1 MAVFLLPECIRVNP
15 FGNNR
20 YKYGRIRVSVG
31 PARAADRSRPS
42 NGDLGTVENLMSH
55 LSLVKKAIG
64 RKQRLTEA
72 SLAHL
77 RYTAYRGINTS
88 AHQPPHKAYGH
99 PRLTYRGISYT
110 K

>member
-1 MAVFLLPECIRVNP
+1 MNQGRLRAVFYC
-15 FGNNR
+15 
-20 YKYGRIRVSVG
+20 KYGRIKVTVDTTLWYA
-31 PARAADRSRPS
+31 ARPRPS

-77 RYTAYRGINTS
+77 RYTAYRGIDTT

-99 PRLTYRGISYT
+99 PQLTYRGISYT

>member
-1 MAVFLLPECIRVNP
+1 M
-15 FGNNR
+15 
-20 YKYGRIRVSVG
+20 
-31 PARAADRSRPS
+31 
-42 NGDLGTVENLMSH
+42 ENLVSH

-77 RYTAYRGINTS
+77 RYTAYRGVDTS
-88 AHQPPHKAYGH
+88 AHQAPHKAYSH
-99 PRLTYRGISYT
+99 PSLTYRGISYT

>member
-1 MAVFLLPECIRVNP
+1 
-15 FGNNR
+15 
-20 YKYGRIRVSVG
+20 
-31 PARAADRSRPS
+31 
-42 NGDLGTVENLMSH
+42 MSH
-55 LSLVKKAIG
+55 LTLVQKAIG

-77 RYTAYRGINTS
+77 RHTAYRGIDTS
-88 AHQPPHKAYGH
+88 AHQAPHKVYSH